1 MSMSLLQAVQQFGAP
16 NFDVSDSDSDTRNG
30 GSVYGSPSIWARI
43 HTLYYRYS
51 IMLH

>member
-1 MSMSLLQAVQQFGAP
+1 MQQFGAP

-43 HTLYYRYS
+43 HTLYYRCISCYAGF
-51 IMLH
+51 MTVLLA